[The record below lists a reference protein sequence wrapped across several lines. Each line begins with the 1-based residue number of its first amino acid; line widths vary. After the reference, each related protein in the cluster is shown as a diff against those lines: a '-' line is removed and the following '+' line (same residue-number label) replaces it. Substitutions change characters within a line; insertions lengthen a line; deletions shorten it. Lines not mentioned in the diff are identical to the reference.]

1 MPDEFQTLKKER
13 CIEIIK
19 ACNGSGMPKRQWCR
33 EHGISYSTF
42 MRWQRSLRNELAG
55 KIMVTQAVVPA
66 ASFPLYACS
75 GSHDSKRRHL
85 HQHARSK
92 QRYGYSHR
100 PRTVIMLG
108 DITQA
113 KNVYNV
119 CGRTDMRK
127 GIRGLTALVQQNY
140 QMDPTDSSLFLFC
153 GKSRSQLKALLWE
166 PDGFILLSKQLSNG
180 RYQWPRTAAEVQKLT
195 WEQFTWLMQG
205 LSVEQPK
212 AIRPSPP
219 KKLV

>member
-1 MPDEFQTLKKER
+1 
-13 CIEIIK
+13 
-19 ACNGSGMPKRQWCR
+19 
-33 EHGISYSTF
+33 
-42 MRWQRSLRNELAG
+42 
-55 KIMVTQAVVPA
+55 
-66 ASFPLYACS
+66 
-75 GSHDSKRRHL
+75 
-85 HQHARSK
+85 
-92 QRYGYSHR
+92 
-100 PRTVIMLG
+100 MLG

-113 KNVYNV
+113 KNVYIV

-127 GIRGLTALVQQNY
+127 GIRGLSALVQQNY

-180 RYQWPRTAAEVQKLT
+180 RYQWPHTADEVQKMT

-212 AIRPSPP
+212 AIRISPP
-219 KKLV
+219 KNWYNATEKKQRKSVKAAVFMDVLAILWYNIYTVTRLRPGGYSV

>member
-1 MPDEFQTLKKER
+1 
-13 CIEIIK
+13 
-19 ACNGSGMPKRQWCR
+19 
-33 EHGISYSTF
+33 
-42 MRWQRSLRNELAG
+42 
-55 KIMVTQAVVPA
+55 
-66 ASFPLYACS
+66 
-75 GSHDSKRRHL
+75 
-85 HQHARSK
+85 
-92 QRYGYSHR
+92 
-100 PRTVIMLG
+100 MLG

-219 KKLV
+219 KNWYNTHPETPEKVWKNAGFSGLSCCFMVKYLRQKNQE

>member
-1 MPDEFQTLKKER
+1 
-13 CIEIIK
+13 
-19 ACNGSGMPKRQWCR
+19 
-33 EHGISYSTF
+33 
-42 MRWQRSLRNELAG
+42 
-55 KIMVTQAVVPA
+55 
-66 ASFPLYACS
+66 
-75 GSHDSKRRHL
+75 
-85 HQHARSK
+85 
-92 QRYGYSHR
+92 
-100 PRTVIMLG
+100 MLG

-205 LSVEQPK
+205 LSVEQPSRNK
-212 AIRPSPP
+212 EPHRRKRGRDGPRRTARRCVSRKTRTP
-219 KKLV
+219 

>member
-1 MPDEFQTLKKER
+1 
-13 CIEIIK
+13 
-19 ACNGSGMPKRQWCR
+19 
-33 EHGISYSTF
+33 
-42 MRWQRSLRNELAG
+42 
-55 KIMVTQAVVPA
+55 
-66 ASFPLYACS
+66 
-75 GSHDSKRRHL
+75 
-85 HQHARSK
+85 
-92 QRYGYSHR
+92 
-100 PRTVIMLG
+100 MLG

-180 RYQWPRTAAEVQKLT
+180 RKAGIIRTLKRPRKSGKT
-195 WEQFTWLMQG
+195 
-205 LSVEQPK
+205 
-212 AIRPSPP
+212 
-219 KKLV
+219 LVFLDFLAVLW

>member
-1 MPDEFQTLKKER
+1 
-13 CIEIIK
+13 
-19 ACNGSGMPKRQWCR
+19 
-33 EHGISYSTF
+33 
-42 MRWQRSLRNELAG
+42 
-55 KIMVTQAVVPA
+55 
-66 ASFPLYACS
+66 
-75 GSHDSKRRHL
+75 
-85 HQHARSK
+85 
-92 QRYGYSHR
+92 
-100 PRTVIMLG
+100 MLG

-119 CGRTDMRK
+119 CERTDMRK

>member
-1 MPDEFQTLKKER
+1 
-13 CIEIIK
+13 
-19 ACNGSGMPKRQWCR
+19 
-33 EHGISYSTF
+33 
-42 MRWQRSLRNELAG
+42 
-55 KIMVTQAVVPA
+55 
-66 ASFPLYACS
+66 
-75 GSHDSKRRHL
+75 
-85 HQHARSK
+85 
-92 QRYGYSHR
+92 
-100 PRTVIMLG
+100 MLG

-212 AIRPSPP
+212 AIRPHRP
-219 KKLV
+219 KSWYNTHPETPEKVWKNAGFSGLSCCFMVKYLRQKNQE

>member
-1 MPDEFQTLKKER
+1 
-13 CIEIIK
+13 
-19 ACNGSGMPKRQWCR
+19 
-33 EHGISYSTF
+33 
-42 MRWQRSLRNELAG
+42 
-55 KIMVTQAVVPA
+55 
-66 ASFPLYACS
+66 
-75 GSHDSKRRHL
+75 
-85 HQHARSK
+85 
-92 QRYGYSHR
+92 
-100 PRTVIMLG
+100 MLG

-113 KNVYNV
+113 KNVSIV

-127 GIRGLTALVQQNY
+127 GIRGLAALVQQNY

-153 GKSRSQLKALLWE
+153 GKSRSQPKALLWE

-180 RYQWPRTAAEVQKLT
+180 RYQWPRTAAEVQKST

>member
-1 MPDEFQTLKKER
+1 
-13 CIEIIK
+13 
-19 ACNGSGMPKRQWCR
+19 
-33 EHGISYSTF
+33 
-42 MRWQRSLRNELAG
+42 
-55 KIMVTQAVVPA
+55 
-66 ASFPLYACS
+66 
-75 GSHDSKRRHL
+75 
-85 HQHARSK
+85 
-92 QRYGYSHR
+92 
-100 PRTVIMLG
+100 MLG

-113 KNVYNV
+113 KSVYIV

-127 GIRGLTALVQQNY
+127 GIRGLSALVQQTY

-153 GKSRSQLKALLWE
+153 GKSRSRLKALLWE

-180 RYQWPRTAAEVQKLT
+180 RYQWPRTADEVQKLS

-212 AIRPSPP
+212 AIRSSPP